1 MAMAVLSLL
10 IVMTLLSVVMSAMF
24 VGAWATMARPA
35 HALTW
40 AACFAAGAVQWTAN
54 LTANIIG
61 YSPPIVWAIATLSA
75 TAMIL
80 CGVAG
85 YRQRSGLAVHVP
97 VLVALGG
104 AVAAGAVATRL
115 LWPHA
120 GLYLSLIPV
129 CAILML
135 PLMAHAIAVRP
146 GRRNVVEKV
155 SIALALVFVLFEIVL
170 LALALR
176 IGPTADNAAY
186 RLYLGTLMIGFP
198 VLYIAMAMSGL
209 FLLMSDRTAALASLA
224 RRDPLTGLLNRGGF
238 REALARQIGAP
249 GAGCIAIGDIDHF
262 KRINDRHG
270 HAAGD
275 LALRLV
281 ARTLRLGAHDDML
294 VARIGGEEFAFFMP
308 GFALERAERFIER
321 VRAAVATVALPGH
334 PGLGVT
340 MSFGVAPCRGAE
352 DGLDDVIARA
362 DAALYRAKTGGR
374 DRVVTSIA
382 PRGRS
387 SEPRPGRLQPV
398 DDDHPGMRLR
408 GLH

>member
-1 MAMAVLSLL
+1 MAVLSLL
-10 IVMTLLSVVMSAMF
+10 IVMVMLSIVMCAMF

-35 HALTW
+35 HALLW
-40 AACFAAGAVQWTAN
+40 AGCFGAGGVQWSAN
-54 LTANIIG
+54 LAANIIG
-61 YSPPIVWAIATLSA
+61 HSPPLVWTIATTSA

-80 CGVAG
+80 LGVAG
-85 YRQRSGLAVHVP
+85 YRRRGGLATYP
-97 VLVALGG
+97 WALASLG
-104 AVAAGAVATRL
+104 AAILAGAVATRIW
-115 LWPHA
+115 WPHA
-120 GLYLSLIPV
+120 GLYLSLIPGL
-129 CAILML
+129 AILML
-135 PLMAHAIAVRP
+135 PLMAHAIAARP
-146 GRRNVVEKV
+146 GRRNMIEKV
-155 SIALALVFVLFEIVL
+155 SIGLALVFTLFEVAL

-176 IGPTADNAAY
+176 VGPTADNAAY
-186 RLYLGTLMIGFP
+186 ALYLGTLMIGFP

-209 FLLMSDRTAALASLA
+209 FLLMADRTATLASLA
-224 RRDPLTGLLNRGGF
+224 RLDPLTGLLNRGGF

-249 GAGCIAIGDIDHF
+249 QAGCIAIGDIDHF

-294 VARIGGEEFAFFMP
+294 VARIGGEEFALFMP

-352 DGLDDVIARA
+352 DGLDGTIARA

-382 PRGRS
+382 LRGRAG
-387 SEPRPGRLQPV
+387 EPRPGRLTPV
-398 DDDHPGMRLR
+398 EPERAGALR

>member
-1 MAMAVLSLL
+1 MAVLSLL
-10 IVMTLLSVVMSAMF
+10 IVMTLLSAVMCAMF
-24 VGAWATMARPA
+24 VAAWATMARPV

-40 AACFAAGAVQWTAN
+40 AACFAAGAIQWAAN
-54 LTANIIG
+54 LVSNMIG
-61 YSPPIVWAIATLSA
+61 YSPPIVWATATLAA

-80 CGVAG
+80 CGVTG

-97 VLVALGG
+97 ALAALGA
-104 AVAAGAVATRL
+104 AVLAGAGATRL

-120 GLYLSLIPV
+120 GLYLSLIPA
-129 CAILML
+129 CAMLML

-146 GRRNVVEKV
+146 GSRNVVEKV
-155 SIALALVFVLFEIVL
+155 SIALALVFTLFEIVL
-170 LALALR
+170 LTLALR

-186 RLYLGTLMIGFP
+186 ALYLGMLMIGFP

-209 FLLMSDRTAALASLA
+209 FLLMADRTAALSRLA
-224 RRDPLTGLLNRGGF
+224 RHDPLTGLLNRGGF
-238 REALARQIGAP
+238 RETLARQIG
-249 GAGCIAIGDIDHF
+249 GVKAGCIAIGDIDHF
-262 KRINDRHG
+262 KRINDQHG

-294 VARIGGEEFAFFMP
+294 VARIGGEEFALFLP
-308 GFALERAERFIER
+308 AYALERAERFVER
-321 VRAAVATVALPGH
+321 MRAAVATIALPGH
-334 PGLGVT
+334 AGVGVT

-352 DGLDDVIARA
+352 DGLDGVIARA

-374 DRVVTSIA
+374 DRVVTSVTA
-382 PRGRS
+382 RGRPA
-387 SEPRPGRLQPV
+387 EPRPGRLRPV
-398 DDDHPGMRLR
+398 DADALGAPMR